1 VPEAIAPLCRT
12 TKEAVVK
19 NISVVL
25 LSVFSLAF
33 AGYAEAAKPK
43 KRTRNANR
51 VGAYGVGAFGQSHYT
66 GDQSQNEED
75 LEDTLVNSGNPIRNL
90 TITTEQ
96 KDWGYQASFGYRF
109 TRYFQ
114 AEIGLA
120 QFGSVESIARS
131 EMDFGPPN
139 GYLPVNLKVAF
150 STGGPIMSAMGVLPL
165 NDKFELLGRVGYMF
179 TSSERELTSNVNG
192 QTAPFFSAKG
202 DSQNLVLGAGAA
214 VHFGQIYSAR
224 LEYLKIDGLGEG
236 NRTGEEDLNVISLGV
251 VVRF

>member
-1 VPEAIAPLCRT
+1 M
-12 TKEAVVK
+12 K

-51 VGAYGVGAFGQSHYT
+51 IGAYGVGAIGQSHYT
-66 GDQSQNEED
+66 GDQSQNESD
-75 LEDTLVNSGNPIRNL
+75 LADTLINSGNPIRNL
-90 TITTEQ
+90 SIETEE
-96 KDWGYQASFGYRF
+96 KDLGYQATFGYRF

-120 QFGSVESIARS
+120 QFGSIESTARS

-139 GYLPVNLKVAF
+139 GYLPTNLKLSF
-150 STGGPIMSAMGVLPL
+150 TTGGPIMSAMGILPI
-165 NDKFELLGRVGYMF
+165 NDRFELTGRVGYMF

-192 QTAPFFSAKG
+192 QSAPFFSAKG
-202 DSQNLVLGAGAA
+202 DSQNLVLGAGAS

-224 LEYLKIDGLGEG
+224 LEYLKIDGMGEG
-236 NRTGEEDLNVISLGV
+236 QRTGEEDLNVISLGLI
-251 VVRF
+251 VRF

>member
-1 VPEAIAPLCRT
+1 M
-12 TKEAVVK
+12 K

-25 LSVFSLAF
+25 LSVLGLAF

-51 VGAYGVGAFGQSHYT
+51 IGVYGVGAFGQSQYT
-66 GDQSQNEED
+66 GDQSQNELD
-75 LEDTLVNSGNPIRNL
+75 LEETLVNSGNPIRNL
-90 TITTEQ
+90 SIETEDT
-96 KDWGYQASFGYRF
+96 DWGYQASFGYRF

-120 QFGSVESIARS
+120 QFGSVESVARS
-131 EMDFGPPN
+131 EMDFGPNN
-139 GYLPVNLKVAF
+139 GYLPVSLKLAF
-150 STGGPIMSAMGVLPL
+150 STGGPIISAMGILPL
-165 NDKFELLGRVGYMF
+165 NDKFELLGRAGYMF

-192 QTAPFFSAKG
+192 QSAPFFSAKG

-214 VHFGQIYSAR
+214 MHFGQIYSAR
-224 LEYLKIDGLGEG
+224 LEYLKIDGMGEG

-251 VVRF
+251 IVRF